1 MPGRPA
7 FLLAWASPHRP
18 GRLAGRVPPL
28 LWLWEQLAWP
38 ARSWPCSQ
46 RGPLPGEPAL
56 TTTGS
61 WLLPQRQ
68 RPVRGQAE
76 AAVLEWEPRGLAG
89 KQPSWAGG
97 RWPLEGGRA
106 RACVYV
112 RWEDVC
118 KYVRVCMCVSRQN
131 MNSC

>member
-1 MPGRPA
+1 M
-7 FLLAWASPHRP
+7 F
-18 GRLAGRVPPL
+18 
-28 LWLWEQLAWP
+28 
-38 ARSWPCSQ
+38 
-46 RGPLPGEPAL
+46 
-56 TTTGS
+56 TTAGS

-89 KQPSWAGG
+89 KQPSWASG

-106 RACVYV
+106 RECVYV